1 MVMEQ
6 DINEISFK
14 YLSPICETFKLDF
27 DEISDD
33 VKRHVNAN
41 NSKINATNDVLGMRF
56 ILSRI
61 WCTDMHKESGAIE
74 WKTVK
79 ENIYKVSRSLVS
91 KPEEQYQ
98 FIRKVAG
105 AQGYFM
111 LWLLL
116 EEMHEKEKIARE

>member
-1 MVMEQ
+1 MERNVSEL
-6 DINEISFK
+6 ILM
-14 YLSPICETFKLDF
+14 YLSPICETLSLDL
-27 DEISDD
+27 DGISDD

-41 NSKINATNDVLGMRF
+41 NSKINASNAVLGMRV

-61 WCTDMHKESGAIE
+61 WCTDMHKELSAID
-74 WKTVK
+74 WQTAK
-79 ENIYKVSRSLVS
+79 ENIFKTTKTLD
-91 KPEEQYQ
+91 PHNQYL

-116 EEMHEKEKIARE
+116 EEMNDKEMLSALK

>member
-1 MVMEQ
+1 MEQ

-41 NSKINATNDVLGMRF
+41 NSKINASNAVLGMRF

-61 WCTDMHKESGAIE
+61 WCTDMHKELGAID

-116 EEMHEKEKIARE
+116 EEMHEKEMLALE

>member
-1 MVMEQ
+1 MEQ

-33 VKRHVNAN
+33 VKRHVNAK
-41 NSKINATNDVLGMRF
+41 NSKINASNAVIGMRV

-61 WCTDMHKESGAIE
+61 WCTDMHKELGAMD

-79 ENIYKVSRSLVS
+79 ENIYKVSRSLFS
-91 KPEEQYQ
+91 KPGEQYK

-116 EEMHEKEKIARE
+116 EEMHEKEMLALE